1 MNEGTQNLISGIIPG
16 DKKIELFADRKIRK
30 VFFIQNGQTKPFEK
44 LNKIAKDNL
53 LELLLNDDVAMKDLG
68 HLHLSEALEEFVFHC
83 FGAAD
88 NQTDIYEDGTIGNV
102 ETTACTTYCMCAKWK
117 SKKVSINGNYLTAR
131 ELQIVQF
138 FASDYADKQI
148 AMFLQISHSTL
159 DTHKNN
165 IMRKMNVQSKAGI
178 ITQSVKLNLLK
189 L

>member
-1 MNEGTQNLISGIIPG
+1 MNEGTQNLISGIIPT
-16 DKKIELFADRKIRK
+16 DKKIELFADHPRKK
-30 VFFIQNGQTKPFEK
+30 VFFIQNGQTKPFSE
-44 LNKIAKDNL
+44 LNHTAKDNL
-53 LELLLNDDVAMKDLG
+53 LEMFLNDDIAMRDLG
-68 HLHLSEALEEFVFHC
+68 RMPLSAALEEFVLHC

-88 NQTDIYEDGTIGNV
+88 NETDVYEDGSIGNV
-102 ETTACTTYCMCAKWK
+102 EKTACTAYCMCAKWK
-117 SKKVSINGNYLTAR
+117 SKRVNINGNYLTAR
-131 ELQIVQF
+131 ELQVVQF
-138 FASDYADKQI
+138 LASDYADKQI